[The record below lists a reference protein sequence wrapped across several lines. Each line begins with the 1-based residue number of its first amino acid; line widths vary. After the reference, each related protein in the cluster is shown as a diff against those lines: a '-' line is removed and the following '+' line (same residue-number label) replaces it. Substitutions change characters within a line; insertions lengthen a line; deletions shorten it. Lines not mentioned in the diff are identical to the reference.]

1 MNYCTQ
7 EVYCTSG
14 GAVSRYLSKIFS
26 FSNITAL
33 GVSASHLAQDQKA
46 GERVEEDSSEA
57 EKVMRGGRIGPPHS

>member
-1 MNYCTQ
+1 
-7 EVYCTSG
+7 
-14 GAVSRYLSKIFS
+14 VSRYLSKIFS

-57 EKVMRGGRIGPPHS
+57 EKVMRGGRTGPPHS